1 MRPPSFWE
9 LLLILVIVVLLFGTK
24 KLKNIGTD
32 LGGAIKGFRSAMR
45 DGEENASADE
55 KRESSEGHVIEGQ
68 VTDADADKTTKS

>member
-32 LGGAIKGFRSAMR
+32 LGGALKGFRSAMR
-45 DGEENASADE
+45 DGDDSASPDQ
-55 KRESSEGHVIEGQ
+55 KRESSPGQ
-68 VTDADADKTTKS
+68 VIDGEVTDGDKKSKS